1 MLTPDRHLFEDIFLL
16 TAQAFPST
24 THDES
29 LPVWRLEYIGRI
41 RDCVAY
47 FAPTGKKERGA
58 TYLGG
63 ITEVLRMAR
72 RKRGGQTSLCTMA
85 ERVAA
90 LREVTPSLL

>member
-1 MLTPDRHLFEDIFLL
+1 MLTPDRHLFEDIFLP
-16 TAQAFPST
+16 TAQEFQSNT
-24 THDES
+24 LDES
-29 LPVWRLEYIGRI
+29 LPVWRLENIGRI

-47 FAPTGKKERGA
+47 FAPDWEEGCGA

-72 RKRGGQTSLCTMA
+72 RKRGGQTSLCSMA